1 MTDRLWAPWRMEFIL
16 GEKPS
21 GCVLCSLAE
30 SEPSRESRVLARSEY
45 AYVVL
50 NKYPYAAGHLMV
62 VPRRHTNDLGAL
74 EPDEHDDLWRLVR
87 RCVPALERATN
98 AEGINLG
105 MNLGKAAGAGIAEH
119 LHVHLVPRWVGD
131 NSFIAVV
138 GDVRVMPEYL
148 DATWD
153 RLSPEFGAHA
163 EGEGG

>member
-21 GCVLCSLAE
+21 GCVLCSLADA
-30 SEPSRESRVLARSEY
+30 EPSRESRVLARSEH

-62 VPRRHTNDLGAL
+62 VPRRHTSDLGAL
-74 EPDEHDDLWRLVR
+74 EPEEHDDLWRLVR
-87 RCVPALERATN
+87 SSLPALARATN

-105 MNLGKAAGAGIAEH
+105 MNIGKAAGAGIAEH

-131 NSFIAVV
+131 NNYVAVI
-138 GDVRVMPEYL
+138 GDLRVMPEHL

-153 RLSPEFGAHA
+153 RLSPAFDART
-163 EGEGG
+163 EGEGA